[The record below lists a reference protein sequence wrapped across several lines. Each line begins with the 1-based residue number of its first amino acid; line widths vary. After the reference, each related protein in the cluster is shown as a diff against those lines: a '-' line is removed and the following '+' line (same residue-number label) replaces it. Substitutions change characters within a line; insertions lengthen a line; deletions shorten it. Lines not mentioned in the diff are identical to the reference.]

1 MPNALPR
8 REMESDRQ
16 LQGEVASVLLVGSGH
31 LGRDRCRADHD
42 GRDPVLLES
51 VGRLYLPH
59 R

>member
-1 MPNALPR
+1 
-8 REMESDRQ
+8 MESDRQ